1 MKHTHHASIGRV
13 LGVALCLTLGGAGP
27 ALADPIADARAAVA
41 ASPTDPAAYEA
52 LGKVQLK
59 AGDVDG
65 AIATYRA
72 LIDAAPDYDRGRYRL
87 AFALRKA
94 DRLGEAADAYRAY
107 IERAPNDPDARF
119 GLAKTLEKAGDD
131 AGALDAYRAYVHLE
145 VRPSEAEWVERARAQ
160 ITVLEAAGQ
169 GSAPS
174 TSPPSA
180 APPPAAAAPAASPAP
195 KKERVELID
204 DGARLE
210 RGAVAATADIT
221 LLDDTLVGRTPPAAD
236 ADAAFEAG
244 RYAEAAAA
252 YVAALA
258 ARPDDP
264 GLHHRAAVAAALA
277 GDFVTAEHYAGRAVL
292 LDPGNPPSSDLA
304 RAAHA
309 HRLRAATPTPVEV
322 AQVER
327 ALRDGRLRT
336 AARLA
341 ADALAADPTPA
352 ARISLLRLRGRA
364 LATLGR
370 ADDAFAALKAAAAM
384 LPPSVVLWAELAA
397 IAAQRGDRE
406 AADAFRGI
414 AVRIADPLHP
424 LADPRPR

>member
-1 MKHTHHASIGRV
+1 MKHAHHPSICRAAW
-13 LGVALCLTLGGAGP
+13 LALSAALFLAGP
-27 ALADPIADARAAVA
+27 AAADPVTDARAALTA
-41 ASPTDPAAYEA
+41 APHDPAAYEA
-52 LGKVQLK
+52 LGKAQLK

-72 LIDAAPDYDRGRYRL
+72 LVDAVPDYDRGRYRL

-119 GLAKTLEKAGDD
+119 GLAKTLERAGDD
-131 AGALDAYRAYVHLE
+131 AGALDAYRAYVRLE

-160 ITVLEAAGQ
+160 IAAFEAAGE
-169 GSAPS
+169 GS
-174 TSPPSA
+174 
-180 APPPAAAAPAASPAP
+180 APPPAAQPPAAQPPAISPSAPAP
-195 KKERVELID
+195 KERVELID
-204 DGARLE
+204 DGE
-210 RGAVAATADIT
+210 RVDRAEVAATAEIT
-221 LLDDTLVGRTPPAAD
+221 LLDDTLIGRTAPAAD

-244 RYAEAAAA
+244 RYPEAAAA

-292 LDPGNPPSSDLA
+292 LDPGNPPAADLA

-309 HRLRAATPTPVEV
+309 HRLRVATSTPVEV

-370 ADDAFAALKAAAAM
+370 GDDAFAALKAAAAM
-384 LPPSVVLWAELAA
+384 QPPSVVLWAELAT

-414 AVRIADPLHP
+414 AVRVADPLHP